1 MRTYIRTHYEYDF
14 AHCKAILRRASGFVA
29 IEVFRIKNVNS
40 LVELTEKKLID
51 AKAISR
57 FVAGIDFDTVF
68 MRHQIYLM
76 LLAIDGH
83 IENIHTSVRC
93 VHNMRILSFR
103 LVD

>member
-1 MRTYIRTHYEYDF
+1 MRSNV
-14 AHCKAILRRASGFVA
+14 LRRASGFVA
-29 IEVFRIKNVNS
+29 IEVFRFKNFNS
-40 LVELTEKKLID
+40 LVELTEKKLSD

-76 LLAIDGH
+76 LLAIDGY

-93 VHNMRILSFR
+93 VHNMYTFFSASRLEKSESILV
-103 LVD
+103 LM